1 MAVLTR
7 EASRSVAPGVG
18 RNAGRRPRP
27 GGPWATAN
35 ILSLQRKVGNAAAGQ
50 WVQRRQ
56 QTAAPVPTPAPAETL
71 PVQRACACESKP
83 GDRCDSCQDDAP
95 VQRYA
100 TCTPARMSLK
110 DCPDRTAGERQ
121 TAKNGP
127 MVFLPQ
133 LRIPGSS
140 ETGVLIANFDIG
152 SAAIKPNLAQT
163 IYWQQFLAKT
173 SGDTTK
179 WRIEGFADCQG
190 DEARNRSLREQRAR
204 AVLAIL
210 PPAIRA
216 RITATAGASAG
227 NCITENDS
235 AGDRTLNRSVALV
248 LAETSYDME
257 PETITDARERQ
268 EPDTD
273 GCSAD
278 QRKRLAIAYPL
289 AKRLG
294 EGAIAAISSM
304 ERGSPEEALLKKFF
318 GSRAFELRF
327 RIKRGYVDALRS
339 FQGNPTYKCV
349 PQGTPPCE
357 SSGTYGVTGFHAFVF
372 GSPIVV
378 CSTQAFADDD
388 LELADTILHEAS
400 HAGDWTNDLEYCSTS
415 SGCTLETTD
424 QTLPGIGVTDSG
436 ALNNADSYARFA
448 SRLFLMNG

>member
-7 EASRSVAPGVG
+7 EAPRSVAP
-18 RNAGRRPRP
+18 AGRRADRRSRP
-27 GGPWATAN
+27 GVPWAAGHV
-35 ILSLQRKVGNAAAGQ
+35 LSLQRKAGNAAAAA
-50 WVQRRQ
+50 WVERRRP
-56 QTAAPVPTPAPAETL
+56 AATSAEPM
-71 PVQRACACESKP
+71 PVQRSCACESSP
-83 GDRCDSCQDDAP
+83 DDRCDSCATGTDEAP
-95 VQRYA
+95 AVQRYA
-100 TCTPARMSLK
+100 TCTPARMSLQ
-110 DCPDRTAGERQ
+110 DCPPRAAGERQ
-121 TAKNGP
+121 TARSGP

-133 LRIPGSS
+133 LRLPSTS

-152 SAAIKPNLAQT
+152 GASVKPSLAHT

-190 DEARNRSLREQRAR
+190 DEGRNRSLREQRAR

-216 RITATAGASAG
+216 RVTATAGASAG
-227 NCITENDS
+227 NCITENDN
-235 AGDRTLNRSVALV
+235 AGDRTLNRSVALFLV
-248 LAETSYDME
+248 ESSVDME

-268 EPDTD
+268 EPGTD

-278 QRKRLAIAYPL
+278 QRRRLAIAYPL

-294 EGAIAAISSM
+294 ERAISAISSM
-304 ERGSPEEALLKKFF
+304 ERGSAEEALLKKFF

-339 FQGNPTYKCV
+339 FQGNPTYQCV

-357 SSGTYGVTGFHAFVF
+357 SSGTYGVTGVHAFVF

-448 SRLFLMNG
+448 SRLFLASP